1 MDRLD
6 AMTLFLA
13 IAEAGSLAGAGRR
26 LRVPVQT
33 VSRKLAAL
41 EAHLGARLL
50 TRTTRRLALTEEGRH
65 YAEACQRILHDVDEA
80 ERWVAGRHAEPSGSL
95 VLTAPVVFG
104 RLHVLPLLLAFLDA
118 HPKADARLLL
128 VDRVVDLVEE
138 GIDLAVRIGTLPDS
152 SLIARR
158 VGGLRRVAC
167 ASPEYLDRRGVP
179 SAPED
184 LARHDCITFAGIAST
199 VRWVFNDDRGDRPV
213 SIRSRL
219 VVTTAE
225 AAVDAAIAGLGV
237 VRLLSYQI
245 AAALAERRLRLLLE
259 AFEPP
264 EAPVNIVGVEA
275 RSVPTRVRA
284 LGDFLEP
291 RLRRRLTE
299 LGRQKAL
306 RRG

>member
-1 MDRLD
+1 VDRLE
-6 AMTLFLA
+6 AMSLFMA
-13 IAEAGSLAGAGRR
+13 VTEAGSLAGASRR

-65 YAEACQRILHDVDEA
+65 YAEACRRILHDVDDA
-80 ERWVAGRHAEPSGSL
+80 ERWVAGRHAEPTGPV

-104 RLHVLPLLLAFLDA
+104 RLHVLPPLLDFLAA

-138 GIDLAVRIGTLPDS
+138 GVDLAVRIGELPDS
-152 SLIARR
+152 SLVARR
-158 VGGLRRVAC
+158 LGGLRRVVC
-167 ASPEYLDRRGVP
+167 ASPAYLERRGTP
-179 SAPED
+179 RAPED
-184 LARHDCITFAGIAST
+184 LRRHDCVTFAGISST
-199 VRWVFNDDRGDRPV
+199 VRWVFGDRRGDRAVP
-213 SIRSRL
+213 IRSRL

-225 AAVDAAIAGLGV
+225 AAVDAAVAGLGV
-237 VRLLSYQI
+237 VRLLSYQV
-245 AAALAERRLRLLLE
+245 AAALAAGRLRLLLE
-259 AFEPP
+259 SF
-264 EAPVNIVGVEA
+264 EAPEVPVSLVAVET

-284 LGDFLEP
+284 LGDFLVP
-291 RLRRRLTE
+291 RLRRRLAE

-306 RRG
+306 RRR